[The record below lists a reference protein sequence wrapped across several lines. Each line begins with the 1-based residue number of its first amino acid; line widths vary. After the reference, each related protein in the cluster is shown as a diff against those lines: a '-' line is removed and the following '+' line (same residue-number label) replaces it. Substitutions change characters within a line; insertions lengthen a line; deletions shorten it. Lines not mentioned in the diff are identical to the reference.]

1 MRDTQGMEQEW
12 AERAK
17 QQSEGAGSIPDR
29 LNSLSPDS
37 ADRILRRAVELH
49 QNSEYDDVP
58 LDRTKL
64 EQIAEELGIGVE
76 FVEQALIEEM
86 SRPEPESDLSITE
99 RIFHPDQLSTR
110 SIAIGHE
117 HDVGRNLATWMT
129 KHEGLKSVR
138 GVPDGIEWVKDPS
151 PIAALRSGFKISQGT
166 GALKSVTAVTSQI
179 DRIDDER
186 HVVTLVADMS
196 LSRKIAIGAVSAGAA
211 VGTVAGALVAGA
223 TGFGSG
229 ILTAFGVFGLSWAIS
244 LTGTK
249 AMAHHVRKGL
259 RQAIW
264 GITERDPGIKEPSP
278 AQKFFRFFDE
288 LLEIRSEFKR

>member
-1 MRDTQGMEQEW
+1 MRETEGMDQEW
-12 AERAK
+12 AKRAE
-17 QQSEGAGSIPDR
+17 QQPEDTGSVPDR
-29 LNSLSPDS
+29 LNALSSDS

-49 QNSEYDDVP
+49 QSSEYDDVP

-64 EQIAEELGIGVE
+64 EQIAGELGIGVA

-86 SRPEPESDLSITE
+86 SRPEPESDLTLTE

-110 SIAIGHE
+110 SIAAGHE
-117 HDVGRNLATWMT
+117 HEVGRNLATWMT

-138 GVPDGIEWVKDPS
+138 SVPDGTEWVKDPS

-166 GALKSVTAVTSQI
+166 GALKSVSAVTSQI
-179 DRIDDER
+179 ERIDDDR

-196 LSRKIAIGAVSAGAA
+196 LSRKIAVGAVSAGAVA
-211 VGTVAGALVAGA
+211 GVVAGALVAGA
-223 TGFGSG
+223 SGFGG
-229 ILTAFGVFGLSWAIS
+229 GVLTAVGVFGLSWTIS
-244 LTGTK
+244 LIGTK

-278 AQKFFRFFDE
+278 AQRIFRFFDE
-288 LLEIRSEFKR
+288 LLDMRSEFKR